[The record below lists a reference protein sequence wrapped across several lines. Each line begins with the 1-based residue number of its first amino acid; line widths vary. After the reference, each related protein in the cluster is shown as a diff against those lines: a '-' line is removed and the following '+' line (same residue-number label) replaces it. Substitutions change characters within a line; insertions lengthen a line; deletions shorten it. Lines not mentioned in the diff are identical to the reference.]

1 MKYSLENYKK
11 KHDKVIC
18 IDSDGT
24 MIDAMNVK
32 HDRCHGA
39 TFIDV
44 FGLQD
49 YADEIHEIWD
59 SINLYE
65 TTRGINRF
73 IAIVEMFKRVNG
85 KYLNLDEGDLAAYSA
100 WVEKG
105 NLSHDALV
113 KEYEKNP
120 NPLIKQIIE
129 WSETLLKRIAELTP
143 DDKPPYE
150 NGKEALEYAEGRCD
164 IAIISSS
171 NMAAIMEEWKAHG
184 LLKYVDVITSQEVG
198 SKGECLKVML
208 SKGYEPSDVL
218 MIGDA
223 YPDVDAANANGVY
236 YYPILTRH
244 EAKSWKDFIDK
255 YFDDF
260 INGRYEKDQEKL
272 LKKFEDNFDTGS
284 RKELN

>member
-1 MKYSLENYKK
+1 MDYSLKNFKK
-11 KHDKVIC
+11 RCDKVIC

-44 FGLQD
+44 FGLKD
-49 YADEIHEIWD
+49 HADEIHETWD

-65 TTRGINRF
+65 KTRGINRF

-85 KYLNLDEGDLAAYSA
+85 KYIDLNEDDLAAYTA

-120 NPLIKQIIE
+120 NPLIKEIIE

-150 NGKEALEYAEGRCD
+150 NGKEALEYAKGRCD

-171 NMAAIMEEWKAHG
+171 NMAAIMEEWKAHD

-198 SKGECLKVML
+198 TKGECLSVML
-208 SKGYEPSDVL
+208 EKGYKPTDVL

-223 YPDVDAANANGVY
+223 YPDVDAANENGVY

-244 EAKSWKDFIDK
+244 EAESWKDFIDK

-260 INGRYEKDQEKL
+260 IDGKYEKDQKKL
-272 LKKFEDNFDTGS
+272 LKKFEDNFDTG
-284 RKELN
+284 KKKK